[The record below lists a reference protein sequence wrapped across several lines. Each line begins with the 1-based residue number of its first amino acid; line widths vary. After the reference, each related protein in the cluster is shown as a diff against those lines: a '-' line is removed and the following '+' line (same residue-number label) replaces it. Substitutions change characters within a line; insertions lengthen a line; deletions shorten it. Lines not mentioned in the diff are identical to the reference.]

1 MLISTYFFMPSK
13 WAPNYF
19 VVHPPTF
26 AVRRTLSPA
35 LRWPNRCVLVV
46 GHKNTGRFRPSV
58 CQSVTPSD
66 CHSVSPSALSDSV
79 HINTPSQD
87 IIYKQMQLSF
97 LWRISGAGN
106 CDDEILCDSHK
117 CRQTKPAQI
126 ESKREEFSERERE
139 RQGATLSLAGNR
151 ITLSV

>member
-1 MLISTYFFMPSK
+1 MSPKLFCSAPTDLRRAQNPFTCTQVAQQVCPCRRAQKHRSLPS
-13 WAPNYF
+13 F
-19 VVHPPTF
+19 S
-26 AVRRTLSPA
+26 LSVCHS
-35 LRWPNRCVLVV
+35 LRL
-46 GHKNTGRFRPSV
+46 SL
-58 CQSVTPSD
+58 CQSVS
-66 CHSVSPSALSDSV
+66 LSDSV

-106 CDDEILCDSHK
+106 CDDEILCESHK